1 MKHSRSTLEKLINS
15 TNGRKNLRNPKLV
28 EKQNRKSDLSMYYN
42 KKYPVF
48 ESQVYNI
55 IDLMLEGHSSVQIEE
70 KLKNAINPNTQKKFS
85 QRLINQMMITSRA
98 LLDMY
103 YRENLYNTKKLH
115 IVRYN
120 RMIVELLNRDYD
132 FILKPHVRKLK
143 EAADLDNVLKALKQ
157 KETLLG
163 MHRSTFR
170 VVLNSQL
177 NVLKREKG
185 GKERKEVRKKADI
198 ENLTFEEQIELLQLI
213 QKAKRTESEVSGVI
227 LKEKK
232 VVEEVVEDIEYE
244 EVVNTDIM
252 ETYTPKKIE
261 EKSTTLEKLQR
272 KLFEKSNKVDK

>member
-15 TNGRKNLRNPKLV
+15 TNGRKKLRNPKLV
-28 EKQNRKSDLSMYYN
+28 EKEHRNNDLSMYYN
-42 KKYPVF
+42 KKYPIF

-70 KLKNAINPNTQKKFS
+70 KLKNTINPNTNKKFS

-120 RMIVELLNRDYD
+120 RMIVDLLNRDYD
-132 FILKPHVRKLK
+132 YILKPHIKKLRQVN
-143 EAADLDNVLKALKQ
+143 DLDNVLRALKQ

-177 NVLKREKG
+177 NVLKREKEG
-185 GKERKEVRKKADI
+185 QERKEIRKKAEI
-198 ENLTFEEQIELLQLI
+198 ENLTLEEQIELLELI
-213 QKAKRTESEVSGVI
+213 KKARRTENEVSGVI
-227 LKEKK
+227 LREKK
-232 VVEEVVEDIEYE
+232 VVEEVVEDVEYE
-244 EVVNTDIM
+244 EVVNTDII
-252 ETYTPKKIE
+252 ETYTPKQIE

-272 KLFEKSNKVDK
+272 KLFEKSKKVDK